1 MAYRN
6 GTYVA
11 FAADGNTDITKS
23 DIKYYNLLKGW
34 NKMKGKDFKLI
45 NPHEKGAMLRQWSKE
60 ETIKRT
66 LRARLDN
73 SSRLLLLVG
82 NTTKLDT
89 DFVPYEIEYAIDKC
103 NLPVIVTYVNH
114 RTRISTHCPQNL
126 INLIPKSLKDRMDN
140 DTVKTLHIPFRE
152 RIINEAINE
161 YNHNN
166 LPTFS
171 FGGYKDSV
179 YDRIY
184 QPNEI

>member
-11 FAADGNTDITKS
+11 FAADGNFDITKS

-34 NKMKGKDFKLI
+34 NKMKGKTFKLI
-45 NPHEKGAMLRQWSKE
+45 NPHEKGAMLRQFSKE

-73 SSRLLLLVG
+73 STRLLLLVG
-82 NTTKLDT
+82 NTTKLDM

-103 NLPVIVTYVNH
+103 KLFVIVSYVNH
-114 RTRISTHCPQNL
+114 RTRISNHCPQNL
-126 INLIPKSLKDRMDN
+126 INLIPKSLKDRIDN
-140 DTVKTLHIPFRE
+140 NSVKTLHIPFRE
-152 RIINEAINE
+152 RIINEAIKE
-161 YNHNN
+161 YNHDT
-166 LPTFS
+166 LTSFS
-171 FGGYKDSV
+171 FGGYKEFV

-184 QPNEI
+184 QPHEI